1 MESALI
7 KTAKARIHRQQTKI
21 AGTNFDTCIFET
33 ILVVCAAS
41 LYRYTP
47 IPPIE
52 RTFNK
57 ADATP
62 IVPTVRNLLK
72 ISS

>member
-33 ILVVCAAS
+33 ILV
-41 LYRYTP
+41 
-47 IPPIE
+47 E
-52 RTFNK
+52 
-57 ADATP
+57 D
-62 IVPTVRNLLK
+62 IVLVT
-72 ISS
+72 